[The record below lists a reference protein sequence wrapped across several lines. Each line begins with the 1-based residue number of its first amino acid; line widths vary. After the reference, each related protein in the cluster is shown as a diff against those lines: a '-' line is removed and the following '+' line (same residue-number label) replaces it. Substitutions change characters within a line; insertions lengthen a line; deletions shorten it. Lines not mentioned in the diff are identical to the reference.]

1 MSERKGKGL
10 STFIML
16 LFVLSAFSPLLISVS
31 ASDTLPYTEADP
43 GTGINPCSDDAQA
56 IVDNATIWNIYTPL
70 DRDEDSICNCF
81 EYYGFR
87 YDAVFY
93 GTYVRAFELNE
104 TGYPVLPVPQDP
116 KDPYF
121 LTDPTQFSTDQDP
134 YGDGM
139 EASGVN
145 MDTAVLPPGN
155 HPLVPAYPDI
165 YARMNSYEITPVGPI
180 TTTTGKTTQDA
191 WSESTTKSDETS
203 SKWGISAGASVEA
216 GVGFPTSGYK
226 VQVTCTYS
234 HGNSH
239 TTSHS
244 TTTDNSGFNQQEWSQ
259 AETTDPSQA
268 ARIKLN
274 LKFHNRGAA
283 PTADVVPTAS
293 IILGGNT
300 INTFTFDDTIGYLSA
315 NSFYPTLS
323 DWSVEKD
330 KDGNYIYLTLDEL
343 RAFETGAKI
352 TLDITQMDALVK
364 KWDPGKNEWEFTQ
377 DWAPYEDSMDH
388 VCACLMVD
396 KGDGNMSDYL
406 VYAASTEGY
415 GPVVTLRDAV
425 LWVVGGENDPKT
437 GEVYINIRKPDGTV
451 IRTPVKDWRFG
462 FDPDTFNQI
471 EPGSYVLN
479 VTMKPGM
486 VVVAK
491 APPCTDLEYPQIKWV
506 YGDVKGKVI
515 KAYVTDYYEVSYV
528 VFKSTPDAK
537 GQNMSTDG
545 SNIYTFNLP
554 SDYMLI
560 GEEIVE
566 ATNDAGKSAYKH
578 VRFGY
583 VWGMF
588 RHDPMH
594 TGRSPYTGSDTA
606 TQKWRFQTGGDVDSS
621 PAIGWGGTIY
631 VGSFDHYLYA
641 INLDGTQKW
650 RFQTA
655 GCVVSSPAIGA
666 DGTIYVGSDDHYL
679 YAINLNGTQK
689 WKFPTG
695 DRVVWS
701 SPAIGADGTI
711 YVGSCDHYLYAIN
724 PNGTQKWRFHTGDYV
739 DTSPAIGADGTIYVG
754 SWDNYLYAINP
765 EDGTQKWRFPTGN
778 WVTTSPAI
786 GADGTIYVG
795 SCDHY
800 LYAINPDGTQ
810 KWRFH
815 TGNEVASSPAIGA
828 GGTIYVGSLD
838 HYLYAINPEDGTQKW
853 RFQTGDGVN
862 SSPAI
867 GADGTIYVGS
877 YDTYLYAINPED
889 GTQKWRFHTGDGVDS
904 SPAIGD
910 DGTIYVGSLDHYL
923 YAIGK

>member
-1 MSERKGKGL
+1 MNLRERKGKGI
-10 STFIML
+10 STFVML

-31 ASDTLPYTEADP
+31 ASDTLPHTEADP
-43 GTGINPCSDDAQA
+43 GTDINPCSDEAQA
-56 IVDNATIWNIYTPL
+56 IVDNATIWNKYTPL
-70 DRDEDSICNCF
+70 DRDEDGICNCF

-104 TGYPVLPVPQDP
+104 TGYPVVPVPQDP

-121 LTDPTQFSTDQDP
+121 LTDPTQYSTDQDP

-165 YARMNSYEITPVGPI
+165 YARMNNYEITPVGPI

-191 WSESTTKSDETS
+191 WSESTTASDETS
-203 SKWGISAGASVEA
+203 TNWGISEGFSEEVEI
-216 GVGFPTSGYK
+216 GFPEDESKTK
-226 VQVTCTYS
+226 VEVTIS
-234 HGNSH
+234 AGGSH

-244 TTTDNSGFNQQEWSQ
+244 TTTENSGFNQQEWSQ

-274 LKFHNRGAA
+274 LKFHNIGAA
-283 PTADVVPTAS
+283 PTATVVPTAS
-293 IILGGNT
+293 IVLGGKT
-300 INTFTFDDTIGYLSA
+300 INTFTFDDKIGYLPA
-315 NSFYPTLS
+315 DSFYPTDS

-364 KWDPGKNEWEFTQ
+364 EWDSGTNKWVFTS
-377 DWAPYEDSMDH
+377 DWATYKDSMDH

-406 VYAASTEGY
+406 VYAASTKGY

-437 GEVYINIRKPDGTV
+437 GEVYIYIRKPDGTV
-451 IRTPVKDWRFG
+451 IKTPVTDWRFG
-462 FDPDTFNQI
+462 FDRDTFNQL

-486 VVVAK
+486 VVMAK
-491 APPCTDLEYPQIKWV
+491 APPYTDLEYPQIKWD

-528 VFKSTPDAK
+528 VFKSTPDAD
-537 GQNMSTDG
+537 GQNMSCTVG
-545 SNIYTFNLP
+545 SNIYTLKLP
-554 SDYMLI
+554 SEYMPT

-566 ATNDAGKSAYKH
+566 ATNDAGRLAYKH
-578 VRFGY
+578 VPWFSPP
-583 VWGMF
+583 WSMF

-594 TGRSPYTGSDTA
+594 TGRSPHIGPGTA
-606 TQKWRFQTGGDVDSS
+606 TQKWRFQTGGEVDSS

-631 VGSFDHYLYA
+631 VGSDDSYLYA
-641 INLDGTQKW
+641 INPDGTQKW
-650 RFQTA
+650 RFHTGNA
-655 GCVVSSPAIGA
+655 VVSSPAIGA
-666 DGTIYVGSDDHYL
+666 YGTIYVGSCDRYL
-679 YAINLNGTQK
+679 YAINPDGTQK

-701 SPAIGADGTI
+701 SPAIGPEGTI
-711 YVGSCDHYLYAIN
+711 YVGSCDHY
-724 PNGTQKWRFHTGDYV
+724 V
-739 DTSPAIGADGTIYVG
+739 
-754 SWDNYLYAINP
+754 YAINP
-765 EDGTQKWRFPTGN
+765 EDGTQKWRFYAAGL
-778 WVTTSPAI
+778 VDSSPAI
-786 GADGTIYVG
+786 GAEGTIYVG
-795 SCDHY
+795 SWD
-800 LYAINPDGTQ
+800 
-810 KWRFH
+810 R
-815 TGNEVASSPAIGA
+815 
-828 GGTIYVGSLD
+828 YV
-838 HYLYAINPEDGTQKW
+838 YAINPEDGTQKW
-853 RFQTGDGVN
+853 RFQTGVSVR

-877 YDTYLYAINPED
+877 YDTYLYAINLN
-889 GTQKWRFHTGDGVDS
+889 GTQKWRFHTGDGVES
-904 SPAIGD
+904 SPAIGA
-910 DGTIYVGSLDHYL
+910 DGTIYVGSEDHYL